1 MSTDK
6 TPAGTKQGTR
16 PRGRPRR
23 KEGNQKSPEISRASV
38 IEFAFSMTKTERLD
52 ALSMVK
58 VAAAMGVSPSL
69 VHYYLDSR
77 DALTS
82 GVINRFF
89 QEICKSTP
97 APSDDPHLDVKA
109 TVYANYLVMLKH
121 PGVVDYLATHNRF
134 RLVQQVQEDEA
145 DYGIRAFELLSAAIM
160 RAGYSN
166 RDAAM
171 LGHLVRMFVL
181 SSAQAE
187 ANFQTPAFHKAFL
200 DNILERFPQESYPG
214 LHHSLRDFATL
225 DGEDVFNTGLEI
237 LLDGFERRAEVE
249 GKK

>member
-1 MSTDK
+1 MNTKK
-6 TPAGTKQGTR
+6 TENNPAATNR
-16 PRGRPRR
+16 RRGRPKRT
-23 KEGNQKSPEISRASV
+23 EGTSQSPEISRLSV
-38 IEFAFSMTKTERLD
+38 IEFAFSLTRTERLD

-69 VHYYLDSR
+69 VHYYLESR

-89 QEICKSTP
+89 REVCDA
-97 APSDDPHLDVKA
+97 APPPTRDTRHDIKA
-109 TVYANYLVMLKH
+109 MVYANYTVMLKH

-134 RLVQQVQEDEA
+134 RLVQQVQEGEA
-145 DYGIRAFELLSAAIM
+145 DYGIQAFELLSAAIM
-160 RAGYSN
+160 RAGYSSRN
-166 RDAAM
+166 AAM

-200 DNILERFPQESYPG
+200 DGILNRFPQGTYPG
-214 LHHSLRDFATL
+214 LHHSLHEFASL
-225 DGEDVFNTGLEI
+225 DGAEVFSAGLDI
-237 LLDGFERRAEVE
+237 LLDGFERRVE
-249 GKK
+249 REANL